1 MTRLFNIPTVQQLAN
16 IANMLNEELT
26 DVRKDNVSITFEL
39 DKDLLRQI
47 DEDQYFKN
55 NKDDNAGDFTPSD
68 EIEIIVLG
76 IKFKFIER
84 INDNQE
90 T

>member
-1 MTRLFNIPTVQQLAN
+1 MIRLFNIPTVQQLAN

-26 DVRKDNVSITFEL
+26 DVRKDNVSIIFEL

-55 NKDDNAGDFTPSD
+55 NKDDAGEFIPSD

-84 INDNQE
+84 INGSQE